1 MPEHTHLT
9 VWRKFNA
16 PMSKIKTV
24 LHAAMNTN
32 PVHVPIN
39 GRDTDWYVSSR
50 DTGRGLMEGILI
62 GTLVAGI
69 LDEDYCENINHRHDG
84 GRVLRISKSGTGTPQ
99 PLYDSHYYQH

>member
-1 MPEHTHLT
+1 
-9 VWRKFNA
+9 
-16 PMSKIKTV
+16 
-24 LHAAMNTN
+24 
-32 PVHVPIN
+32 
-39 GRDTDWYVSSR
+39 
-50 DTGRGLMEGILI
+50 MEGTLI